1 LLKKYFPGG
10 VHPAYKKVLSK
21 DAEIKPIGMPDQVMI
36 PLIQHIGAPC
46 KPVVK
51 AGDRVKTGQLIAKSE
66 KLISAPIHSSV
77 SGKVKAI
84 KKVSH
89 PVLGICEAIIID
101 SDNNDEKA
109 YSQENSYKSVDD
121 LSPDDIKEKVQ
132 SAGIVGMG
140 GAAFPTHVK
149 LSPPKDKK
157 IDTFILNGAECEP
170 YLTCDD
176 RMMQEHA
183 EEIIKGMF
191 LLMKVIGVKNG
202 IIAIEDNKPLAIKAM
217 RSGIANLQPVPQH
230 SFEDSVLGDPEQKR
244 GATCNLQLVTLPT
257 KYPQGGE
264 KQLIKALTGREVPP
278 LKLPFDVGCIV
289 DNVQTA
295 YAVYEAVYRNKP
307 LYERVITV
315 TGDAI
320 KEPSNVLVRL
330 GTPVSF
336 VIKECGGIKGQLGKL
351 VIGGPM
357 MGIAQ
362 YAMDIPIIKGVSG
375 ILFLSD
381 TCSVSETGQ
390 YCIRCGKCKESCPV
404 KLIPTE
410 IAKASE
416 YGRFE
421 IATMLNA
428 ADCIECGCCSYVC
441 PSRIP
446 LVQLIKHAKRAIT
459 CQI

>member
-10 VHPAYKKVLSK
+10 VRPAHNKALSK
-21 DAEIKPIGMPDQVMI
+21 NAPIKPIGIPGQVVI
-36 PLIQHIGAPC
+36 PLTQHIGAPC
-46 KPVVK
+46 KPLVRV
-51 AGDRVKTGQLIAKSE
+51 GDEVKTGQVIAQSE
-66 KLISAPIHSSV
+66 KFISAPIHSSV

-84 KKVSH
+84 KKMNH
-89 PVLGICEAIIID
+89 PVLGCCDSIIVD
-101 SDNNDEKA
+101 SDGKDEKA
-109 YSQENSYKSVDD
+109 YADAGSSKSIDD
-121 LSPDDIKEKVQ
+121 LSPDDIRNTVKA
-132 SAGIVGMG
+132 AGIVGMG

-149 LSPPKDKK
+149 LNPPKEKN
-157 IDTFILNGAECEP
+157 IDIFILNAAECEP

-183 EEIIKGMF
+183 KEIIKGMF
-191 LLMKVIGVKNG
+191 LLMKAIGVKSG
-202 IIAIEDNKPLAIKAM
+202 IIAIEDNKPAAIKAM
-217 RSGIANLQPVPQH
+217 RSAIVDLKPVPQH
-230 SFEDSVLGDPEQKR
+230 SSWGPFLGDPELKR

-295 YAVYEAVYRNKP
+295 YAVYEAVYKNKP

-320 KEPSNVLVRL
+320 NNPSNLLVRI

-336 VIKECGGIKGQLGKL
+336 IIDKCGGVKGELAKL
-351 VIGGPM
+351 IVGGPM

-362 YAMDIPIIKGVSG
+362 YTQDIPVIKGVSG
-375 ILFLSD
+375 ILLLSEKHVPPA
-381 TCSVSETGQ
+381 TEQ

-441 PSRIP
+441 PSHIP

>member
-1 LLKKYFPGG
+1 MFKRTFSGG
-10 VHPAYKKVLSK
+10 VHPAGCKDLSK
-21 DAEIKPIGMPDQVMI
+21 DCQIRPIGLPSQVII

-46 KPVVK
+46 RPLVKP
-51 AGDRVKTGQLIAKSE
+51 GDAVKTGTLIAESE
-66 KLISAPIHSSV
+66 KFISAPIHSSI
-77 SGKVKAI
+77 SGTVKAI
-84 KKVSH
+84 KKTSH
-89 PVLGICEAIIID
+89 PILGNCEAVIID
-101 SDNNDEKA
+101 SDQKDEKD
-109 YSQENSYKSVDD
+109 YSQNTLQDNFKS
-121 LSPDDIKEKVQ
+121 LTSGEIRGKVKF
-132 SAGIVGMG
+132 AGMVGMG

-149 LSPPKDKK
+149 LTPPKDKK

-176 RMMQEHA
+176 RMMQERPQ
-183 EEIIKGMF
+183 EILQGMF
-191 LLMKVIGVKNG
+191 LLMKAIGVTKG
-202 IIAIEDNKPLAIKAM
+202 IIAIENNKPKATEAIRLALDAIYPPASFGADNTPPGFVQDRQYAIQIIK
-217 RSGIANLQPVPQH
+217 
-230 SFEDSVLGDPEQKR
+230 
-244 GATCNLQLVTLPT
+244 LPT

-278 LKLPFDVGCIV
+278 LKLPFDVGCLV

-295 YAVYEAVYRNKP
+295 YATYEAVCGNKP
-307 LYERVITV
+307 LFERVITV
-315 TGDAI
+315 TGDAV
-320 KEPSNVLVRL
+320 KEPSNVIVRI

-336 VIKECGGIKGQLGKL
+336 VVKECGGVKGKLGKL
-351 VIGGPM
+351 IIGGPM

-362 YAMDIPIIKGVSG
+362 YATDMPIIKGVSG
-375 ILFLSD
+375 VLLLSEKYSD
-381 TCSVSETGQ
+381 FVAEQ
-390 YCIRCGKCKESCPV
+390 YCIRCGKCKQSCPV

-441 PSRIP
+441 PSHIP